1 MDSDATAGA
10 TVGDVC
16 ANERPHEVRR
26 RPQTSTMH
34 RYLLDADDDLA
45 REFDMRTRL
54 AARTGTTARVL
65 LAELGEC
72 DLTAAFSALGKGFGL
87 LVLDG
92 LIAFEVAVGDR
103 TATELVG
110 AGDLITP
117 ARDRTDA
124 MLECRAAYRVLA
136 PAQLAMLDADFAAR
150 VRPWPQVVQALVRR
164 ASRRTAE
171 IDEMRAIACHPRLE
185 VRLDLLFWH
194 LAARWGRVEPSGIRL
209 TLPLTHRVLGQL
221 VAAERPSISHAL
233 ARLSNAG
240 LVTGRAGDWHLHGSV
255 QTHLSSL
262 AARDA
267 DRQSD
272 THGRQ
277 AAANGSGSGRRRDA
291 SRRLVGS

>member
-1 MDSDATAGA
+1 
-10 TVGDVC
+10 
-16 ANERPHEVRR
+16 
-26 RPQTSTMH
+26 MH

-72 DLTAAFSALGKGFGL
+72 DLTVAFSALGNGFGL

-240 LVTGRAGDWHLHGSV
+240 LITGSAGDWHLHGSV

-262 AARDA
+262 ADRDA
-267 DRQSD
+267 GRQSD

-277 AAANGSGSGRRRDA
+277 AAANGSGSGRRRDP

>member
-1 MDSDATAGA
+1 VDSDANAGA

-87 LVLDG
+87 LILDG